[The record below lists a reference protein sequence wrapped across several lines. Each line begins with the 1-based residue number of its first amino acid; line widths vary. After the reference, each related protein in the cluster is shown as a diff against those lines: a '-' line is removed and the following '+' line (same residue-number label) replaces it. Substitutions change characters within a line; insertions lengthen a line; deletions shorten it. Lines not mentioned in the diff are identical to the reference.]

1 MVTRASIRT
10 FTALKLKVMTLQK
23 HYYTYSLISLET
35 GDPVGWNSEVATSED
50 EAIDQ
55 AVARYLDNADETT
68 DYRIDL
74 SSFVKQTDEEMN
86 ALVNYTS

>member
-1 MVTRASIRT
+1 
-10 FTALKLKVMTLQK
+10 MTLQK
-23 HYYTYSLISLET
+23 HYYTYSFVSLQT
-35 GDPVGWNSEVATSED
+35 GEYVGWNSEVASSED

>member
-1 MVTRASIRT
+1 
-10 FTALKLKVMTLQK
+10 MTTQK
-23 HYYTYSLISLET
+23 HYYTYSFVSLET
-35 GDPVGWNSEVATSED
+35 GEYVGWNSEVASTED

-74 SSFVKQTDEEMN
+74 SSFVRQTDEEMN
-86 ALVNYTS
+86 ALMNYTS

>member
-1 MVTRASIRT
+1 
-10 FTALKLKVMTLQK
+10 MTLQK
-23 HYYTYSLISLET
+23 HYYTYSFVSLET
-35 GDPVGWNSEVATSED
+35 GEYVGWNSEVASTED

-86 ALVNYTS
+86 ALMNYTS